1 MKENTTATVELAESA
16 LTLAIA
22 FIWALLAAFW
32 SYKKQHRFRLP
43 PFHIHVVIKG
53 SQLFFS
59 FALFLF
65 TQLIIAPLLFLIHQ
79 KQWPFL
85 NSSSETLFFLKFNL
99 LVLSLTYFFLA
110 LFYYFDFS
118 LQQKKSLFHFDK
130 AWYQNFLKGAVS
142 WVFIYPFVLFVSA
155 LLDTLIFIIFDVA
168 PSNQNVV
175 EQFKLALSS
184 APLTIWMTFTIACI
198 VPVAEEFLF
207 RGLLQSWLKQRFE
220 NRMIAIAISALVFA
234 LFHYSSEQG
243 VTNLQLLTTLFLL
256 GSFLGYL
263 YEKYNTL
270 WASIGLHSTFNFISA
285 LLIGINQL

>member
-1 MKENTTATVELAESA
+1 MKENITATVKLAESA
-16 LTLAIA
+16 RTLAIA

-43 PFHIHVVIKG
+43 PFHIHVVIEG

-59 FALFLF
+59 FALFLS
-65 TQLIIAPLLFLIHQ
+65 TQVIIAPLLFLIHQ

-118 LQQKKSLFHFDK
+118 LQQKQSLFRFDK
-130 AWYQNFLKGAVS
+130 VWYQNFLKGAVS

-155 LLDTLIFIIFDVA
+155 LLDALIFIIFDVA

-184 APLTIWMTFTIACI
+184 APLTIWMTFIIACI

-243 VTNLQLLTTLFLL
+243 VTNFQLLTTLFLL

-270 WASIGLHSTFNFISA
+270 WASIGLHSTFNSISA